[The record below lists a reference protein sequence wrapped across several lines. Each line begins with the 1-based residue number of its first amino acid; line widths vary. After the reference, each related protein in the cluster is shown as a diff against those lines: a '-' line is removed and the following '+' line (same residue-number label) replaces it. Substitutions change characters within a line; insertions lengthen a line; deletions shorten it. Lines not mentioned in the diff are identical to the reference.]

1 MTIDISF
8 EVFKALT
15 ALRENESVTYDH
27 VLRKLLRLER
37 ASEKP
42 AIEQSSPNGAWIA
55 KGVVFPGG
63 TLFRATHKGKTY
75 TGTVEDGALR
85 VDGRS
90 YSSPSQAAVAIT
102 GNSVNGWIFWE
113 CKLPGQSG
121 WQMLKTLR
129 KKV

>member
-1 MTIDISF
+1 MTIEISF

-15 ALRENESVTYDH
+15 ALRESESVTYDD

-37 ASEKP
+37 TSEKLAAEP
-42 AIEQSSPNGAWIA
+42 SSPESAWIV
-55 KGVVFPGG
+55 KGVIFPAG

-75 TGTVEDGALR
+75 TGTVEDGAMR

-90 YSSPSQAAVAIT
+90 YPSPSQAAVAIT

-113 CKLPGQSG
+113 CKRPGESA
-121 WQMLKTLR
+121 WRILKSLR
-129 KKV
+129 KDR